1 MADEPKQ
8 VIDAAK
14 KANVQKK
21 REARTASIYSEV
33 LIAQR
38 VPISILHIGD
48 NIKQTLEK
56 TIAKNIEGKC
66 IVEGYVKPLS
76 CKVMSYSSGELS
88 GSDVM
93 FVVIVECQVCCP
105 VEGMNIVCVVN
116 NITESAG
123 IKAETDDTPS
133 PVIIYVAR
141 DHHFKN
147 AEFSKVNVGDKIN
160 VRVIGQRFEL
170 NDKYVSVI
178 AEFID
183 GATDKIVKKM
193 PKKLVITDV

>member
-1 MADEPKQ
+1 MSVEPKQ
-8 VIDAAK
+8 VVDAAK

-21 REARTASIYSEV
+21 RDARTVSIYSAV
-33 LIAQR
+33 LITQR
-38 VPISILHIGD
+38 VPLSIIHIGD
-48 NIKQTLEK
+48 NIKQAL
-56 TIAKNIEGKC
+56 
-66 IVEGYVKPLS
+66 VKPLS
-76 CKVMSYSSGELS
+76 CKVMSYSSGELF

-105 VEGMNIVCVVN
+105 VEGMNIICVVN

-123 IKAETDDTPS
+123 IKAETEDTPS
-133 PVIIYVAR
+133 PVIIYIAR

-147 AEFSKVNVGDKIN
+147 TDFSKITVGDKIN

-178 AEFID
+178 AEFIEP
-183 GATDKIVKKM
+183 ASAKTILKKS
-193 PKKLVITDV
+193 KKLAIIEEK